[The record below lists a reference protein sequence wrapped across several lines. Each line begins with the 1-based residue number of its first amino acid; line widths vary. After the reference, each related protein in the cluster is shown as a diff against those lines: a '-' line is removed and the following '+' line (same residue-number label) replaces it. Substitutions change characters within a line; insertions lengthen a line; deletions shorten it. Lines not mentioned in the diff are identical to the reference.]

1 MSETHRDQEA
11 AVRSSASDVSAYLNE
26 VPAER
31 QAAMARL
38 RALCRGGVGV
48 QRRRGS
54 KVRKSVVESTL
65 LCEFEDLHFDLRE
78 LNSQRG
84 YARDSDRHY
93 RTS

>member
-11 AVRSSASDVSAYLNE
+11 AVRSSASDVSADLNE

-38 RALCRGGVGV
+38 RALCRTRLKGFE
-48 QRRRGS
+48 
-54 KVRKSVVESTL
+54 ESTL
-65 LCEFEDLHFDLRE
+65 LCEFEDLHFDLPE

-84 YARDSDRHY
+84 YVRDSDRHY